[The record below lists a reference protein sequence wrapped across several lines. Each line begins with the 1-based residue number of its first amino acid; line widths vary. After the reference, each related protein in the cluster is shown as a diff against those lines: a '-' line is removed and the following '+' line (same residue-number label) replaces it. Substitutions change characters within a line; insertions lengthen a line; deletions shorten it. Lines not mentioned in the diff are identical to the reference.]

1 MLLRDR
7 EKLAADWLEARGV
20 MMSRPGDGIE
30 ESGLKWHYGCCT
42 GSHGGYGKRLRT
54 AMQECLKCCGIG
66 KWWKMGWVEKTNTF
80 KGPKLSTLFRRAC
93 VKFQLGELI

>member
-66 KWWKMGWVEKTNTF
+66 KWWMLRGL
-80 KGPKLSTLFRRAC
+80 KLSTQFRRAC
-93 VKFQLGELI
+93 RKFQLGELK